1 MPNLNIVGKRKIFI
15 YLSLAFIIFFV
26 IVIFVK
32 GFNFGVDFSG
42 GSEIVI
48 STQETYTIDQLRDA
62 LQKIDPSYAT
72 AKIVSVKPSD
82 EEITKN
88 FYVIT
93 VKDSFPSSQIKDEFI
108 NSLSTYLQ
116 SSDLEVEQFNDVSG
130 YAAKEIRSFAW
141 YAIIA
146 TLAVLLIYITIRFQ
160 FSFAIGAI
168 LALAHDVIVTLG
180 FYSLFG
186 IEMNLMAI
194 AAFLTL
200 VGYSLNNTI
209 VVYDR
214 IRENRAKSRATP
226 IEEVMNQSINDV
238 LVRCLHT
245 SITTFIVVFL
255 MLLMGGRSIASFA
268 FGLTMGVVVGTYSS
282 IFIASPIVIPMMK
295 DKKKG
300 TKKSSSKSR

>member
-1 MPNLNIVGKRKIFI
+1 M
-15 YLSLAFIIFFV
+15 
-26 IVIFVK
+26 
-32 GFNFGVDFSG
+32 
-42 GSEIVI
+42 
-48 STQETYTIDQLRDA
+48 
-62 LQKIDPSYAT
+62 
-72 AKIVSVKPSD
+72 
-82 EEITKN
+82 
-88 FYVIT
+88 
-93 VKDSFPSSQIKDEFI
+93 
-108 NSLSTYLQ
+108 
-116 SSDLEVEQFNDVSG
+116 EQFNDVSG

-160 FSFAIGAI
+160 FSFAIGGAI

-300 TKKSSSKSR
+300 TKNLLQKAVNLFFLYCTLE

>member
-1 MPNLNIVGKRKIFI
+1 
-15 YLSLAFIIFFV
+15 
-26 IVIFVK
+26 
-32 GFNFGVDFSG
+32 
-42 GSEIVI
+42 
-48 STQETYTIDQLRDA
+48 
-62 LQKIDPSYAT
+62 
-72 AKIVSVKPSD
+72 SD

-186 IEMNLMAI
+186 IEMNL
-194 AAFLTL
+194 
-200 VGYSLNNTI
+200 
-209 VVYDR
+209 
-214 IRENRAKSRATP
+214 
-226 IEEVMNQSINDV
+226 
-238 LVRCLHT
+238 
-245 SITTFIVVFL
+245 
-255 MLLMGGRSIASFA
+255 
-268 FGLTMGVVVGTYSS
+268 
-282 IFIASPIVIPMMK
+282 
-295 DKKKG
+295 
-300 TKKSSSKSR
+300 